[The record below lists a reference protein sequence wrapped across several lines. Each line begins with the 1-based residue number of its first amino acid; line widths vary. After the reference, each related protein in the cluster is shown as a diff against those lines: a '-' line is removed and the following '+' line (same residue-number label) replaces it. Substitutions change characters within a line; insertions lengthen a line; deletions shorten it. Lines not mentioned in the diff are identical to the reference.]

1 MTAEPLAERPK
12 KSLVER
18 SPPPV
23 ADHNRNKT
31 GAGLSK
37 AQGYVIIAGL
47 VTLIATQLMLD
58 VGRADSAYA
67 IQDLAVWILIAIQW
81 IGMVVA
87 ACVLLGVAALVI
99 YFCWNSYRL
108 GKLSK

>member
-1 MTAEPLAERPK
+1 MPLEPLVQEPRHQ
-12 KSLVER
+12 LVER
-18 SPPPV
+18 SRLPGAVLEPKAP
-23 ADHNRNKT
+23 A
-31 GAGLSK
+31 AGLSK

-58 VGRADSAYA
+58 VGTADSASA
-67 IQDLAVWILIAIQW
+67 IQDLAVWILIGIQW

-99 YFCWNSYRL
+99 YFCWNSYWL